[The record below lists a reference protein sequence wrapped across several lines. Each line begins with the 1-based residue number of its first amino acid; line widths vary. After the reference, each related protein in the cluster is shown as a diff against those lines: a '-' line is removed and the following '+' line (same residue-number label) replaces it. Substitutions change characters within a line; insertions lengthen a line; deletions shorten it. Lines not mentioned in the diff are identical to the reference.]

1 MSTAKKRKY
10 MKIKCVKHS
19 SDKYPKKLL
28 DISSPP
34 KQLYVLGDLT
44 DGNSYKIAVV
54 GTRKPTKYGRYVTE
68 TLVGELARFGVTIVS
83 GLALGIDGLAHRATL
98 EAKGKTIAVMPCGL
112 DKIYPASHRGLAK
125 EILSTHGALVSE
137 YEEGMPPLVQNFPAR
152 NRIVSGLADGVLV
165 IEAAARSGTSITAGF
180 ALEQG
185 KTVMA
190 VPGNINSP
198 MSVGTN
204 NLIRTGAFPV
214 SSVTD
219 ILNAC
224 GLEDLQADKTNARGD
239 SASEQAILDLLMKG
253 PSDAD
258 ELQKVA
264 KMKPSEFSQALTMLE
279 IKGTIKNQGANTWS
293 L

>member
-1 MSTAKKRKY
+1 

-19 SDKYPKKLL
+19 SDEYPKKLR
-28 DISSPP
+28 DIDSPP
-34 KQLYVLGDLT
+34 KQLYVLGNLFD
-44 DGNSYKIAVV
+44 DDSYRISVV
-54 GTRKPTKYGRYVTE
+54 GTRRPTKYGRYVTE
-68 TLVGELARFGVTIVS
+68 TLVGELARLGVVIIS
-83 GLALGIDGLAHRATL
+83 GLALGIDGLAHTAAL
-98 EAKGKTIAVMPCGL
+98 DAKGKTIAVMPCGL

-125 EILSTHGALVSE
+125 KILAARGALLSE
-137 YEEGMPPLVQNFPAR
+137 YKEGMPPLVQNFPTR
-152 NRIVSGLADGVLV
+152 NRIVSGLADAVLV

-198 MSVGTN
+198 MSAGTN

-224 GLEDLQADKTNARGD
+224 GLEDLQTNKANLRGD
-239 SASEQAILDLLMKG
+239 NAAEQTILDLLKEG
-253 PSDAD
+253 PKDGD
-258 ELQKVA
+258 ELQKLA
-264 KMKPSEFSQALTMLE
+264 KIKASEFNQALTMLE

>member
-1 MSTAKKRKY
+1 

-19 SDKYPKKLL
+19 SDEFPRKLR
-28 DISSPP
+28 DIDSPP
-34 KQLYVLGDLT
+34 KQLYMLGEIPK
-44 DGNSYKIAVV
+44 NSSYKIAVV
-54 GTRKPTKYGRYVTE
+54 GTRRPTKYGHYVTK
-68 TLVGELARFGVTIVS
+68 TLVGELAQLGVTIIS
-83 GLALGIDGLAHRATL
+83 GLALGVDGLAHAATL
-98 EAKGKTIAVMPCGL
+98 DAKGKTIAVMPCGL

-125 EILSTHGALVSE
+125 KILASHGALISE
-137 YEEGMPPLVQNFPAR
+137 YPEGMPPLVQNFPAR
-152 NRIVSGLADGVLV
+152 NRIVSGLADAVLI

-198 MSVGTN
+198 MSAGTN

-224 GLEDLQADKTNARGD
+224 RLEDLQANKTNLRGD
-239 SASEQAILDLLMKG
+239 NAAEQAIIDLLQSG
-253 PSDAD
+253 PADGD
-258 ELQKVA
+258 ELQNQA
-264 KMKPSEFSQALTMLE
+264 KIKPNEFSRALTMLE
-279 IKGTIKNQGANTWS
+279 IKGIVKNQGANTWT